1 MYDPSP
7 PHDNSPQNQPYAQGG
22 SYTQDRSYGSQET
35 VSRAWDSALQEVRAL
50 TGDYVMPS
58 RQWFVQLPDINR
70 WLLGGGGLC
79 VALGLFFLIGVPLLS
94 YANSSAQA
102 VIFPYTAEG
111 KRQTCLSNLQQLSA
125 AIAQY
130 RDDYD
135 DQFPV
140 AEYST
145 NDSKGGQ
152 RKTWTALL
160 RDRGADDASFTC
172 PTSRAGSSD
181 GQAISS
187 YGFNPVL
194 FGQTGNEGGL
204 STTVTLADRGTAHD
218 TILLPPFAT
227 WPVVPE
233 GKNAGNNA
241 GNFDFRHGDKSG
253 NNQAA
258 LLYGDGHADTLA
270 AGDWTGQA
278 ATWGGDRVF
287 TIGMERLET
296 HYPVLKQITGS
307 SPKAFRNQKTNLR
320 QALEQLHV
328 LQQQSRGNSVEIEDV
343 EKRLWKGAG
352 ILRALGDGALE
363 RQLYADLLVQSLQL
377 VKQAGE
383 WKPLEDEGGENLSFT
398 LRFLSAWRVETQ
410 NDGRYRTTYFR
421 SPSPYVEVLVEHGT
435 RNQPTDA
442 TVIDFTGM
450 EDGLKEKYGT
460 GYKRIQLGYGT
471 LGGREVSLWECEL
484 KKSDGPKL
492 RKRYFGYSTMWN
504 STIVV
509 CTAPANSFKEW
520 ESTFEQ
526 MQDSFEFRD
535 N

>member
-7 PHDNSPQNQPYAQGG
+7 PQDNCPQNQPY
-22 SYTQDRSYGSQET
+22 TQDGSYGSQET

-50 TGDYVMPS
+50 TGDYVLPS

-70 WLLGGGGLC
+70 WLLGGGSLC

-94 YANSSAQA
+94 YANRSAQA
-102 VIFPYTAEG
+102 AIFPYTAEG
-111 KRQTCLSNLQQLSA
+111 KRQTCLSNLQQLST

-160 RDRGADDASFTC
+160 HERSVDDASFTC
-172 PTSRAGSSD
+172 PTSRGGSSD
-181 GQAISS
+181 GQAVSS
-187 YGFNPVL
+187 YGFNPVF
-194 FGQTGNEGGL
+194 FGQQGNDSDL
-204 STTVTLADRGTAHD
+204 SAVLLLADRGEAHD

-227 WPVVPE
+227 WPTVS
-233 GKNAGNNA
+233 KNGTA
-241 GNFDFRHGDKSG
+241 GNFDFRHGGKAG
-253 NNQAA
+253 NNQTAI
-258 LLYGDGHADTLA
+258 LYGDGHADTLA
-270 AGDWTGQA
+270 AGDWITQA
-278 ATWGGDRVF
+278 ATWGGNRVF

-296 HYPVLKQITGS
+296 QYLVLKQITGS

-352 ILRALGDGALE
+352 MLRTLGDAAFE
-363 RQLYADLLVQSLQL
+363 RQLYSDLRAYSLQL
-377 VKQAGE
+377 VKQADN
-383 WKPLEDEGGENLSFT
+383 WKPLAEEGGENLSFT
-398 LRFLSAWRVETQ
+398 LRFPSAWRVETQ
-410 NDGRYRTTYFR
+410 NDGRYNTTYFR

-442 TVIDFTGM
+442 SVIDFTGM
-450 EDGLKEKYGT
+450 EDSLKEKYGT
-460 GYKRIQLGYGT
+460 GGNGTSYKRIQLGYGT

-492 RKRYFGYSTMWN
+492 RKRYFGSSTMWN

-509 CTAPANSFKEW
+509 CTAPAGSFKEW
-520 ESTFEQ
+520 NTAFEQ
-526 MQDSFEFRD
+526 MQDSFEFRQ
-535 N
+535 